1 MTRRKGAPGDLHV
14 VEPMTPRQRLDAML
28 DELEPDAIRTFAY
41 LADRLLVGQR
51 CYGKLDLA
59 TDRRDWRK
67 ERTAEIADLLVYSG
81 FLELKASLSAPTTQ
95 AVDLEPKPRPRATSR
110 DEEPIPGL
118 RFACACKPRELR
130 DEGGIRCANCD
141 RKLVPDF

>member
-28 DELEPDAIRTFAY
+28 DELEPDAIRTLAY

-67 ERTAEIADLLVYSG
+67 ERTAEIA
-81 FLELKASLSAPTTQ
+81 PTTPSS
-95 AVDLEPKPRPRATSR
+95 AAFSTHTSGRTGWRAHLSVR
-110 DEEPIPGL
+110 
-118 RFACACKPRELR
+118 
-130 DEGGIRCANCD
+130 
-141 RKLVPDF
+141 

>member
-1 MTRRKGAPGDLHV
+1 MNDVRK
-14 VEPMTPRQRLDAML
+14 RLDTML
-28 DELEPDAIRTFAY
+28 DELEPDAVASIAY

-67 ERTAEIADLLVYSG
+67 ERTAEIGDLLVYTA
-81 FLELKASLSAPTTQ
+81 FLELKASLAASTTQ
-95 AVDLEPKPRPRATSR
+95 AFDPDPKPRPRATSR
-110 DEEPIPGL
+110 EDEPIQGL

-130 DEGGIRCANCD
+130 HEGGFRCANCD
-141 RKLVPDF
+141 RKLVPDL